1 MKENISRRDFI
12 TVPAKGVSAAVIAA
26 LGASLI
32 EPQTAQAATP
42 ETYLKVP
49 LRFFTAK
56 QAALIEAA
64 CERIMPADE
73 SGPGAKDAGVVIY
86 IDRQLAGPYGHDK
99 YRYTKPPFV
108 QSVPEHGYQGKE
120 NPREIYQAGFAMLGD
135 GFVSLTPEQ
144 QDAKLESIEHSMFFQ
159 MLRTHTIEGMFCDPL
174 HGGNIGMAGWK
185 MIGFPGPSM
194 TWRNEIDKHYGEAF
208 RPPPKSLVQL
218 VGHPV
223 KGMEDEPV

>member
-1 MKENISRRDFI
+1 MNRRDFLTI
-12 TVPAKGVSAAVIAA
+12 PARGVSAAVISA

-32 EPQTAQAATP
+32 EAQDKNAQ
-42 ETYLKVP
+42 EKYLKVP

-56 QAALIEAA
+56 QAAIIEAA
-64 CERIMPADE
+64 CERIMPTDE
-73 SGPGAKDAGVVIY
+73 SGPGAKEAGVVIY

-99 YRYTKPPFV
+99 YRYTKPPFFE
-108 QSVPEHGYQGKE
+108 SVPEHGYQGKE
-120 NPREIYQAGFAMLGD
+120 NPREIYARGIEKLGD
-135 GFVSLTPEQ
+135 FLSLTPEQ
-144 QDAKLESIEHSMFFQ
+144 QDAHLISIEHSLFFQ
-159 MLRTHTIEGMFCDPL
+159 MLRTHTIQGMFCDPL

-194 TWRNEIDKHYGEAF
+194 SWREEIDKHFGDAF
-208 RPPPKSLVQL
+208 RPAPKSLVQI